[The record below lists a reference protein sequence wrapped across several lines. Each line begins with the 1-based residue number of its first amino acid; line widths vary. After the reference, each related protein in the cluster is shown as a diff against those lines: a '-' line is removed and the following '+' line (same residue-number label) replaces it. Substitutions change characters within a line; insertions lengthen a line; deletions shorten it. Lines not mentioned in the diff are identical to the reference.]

1 MKNLFIFCFML
12 LTSCVMA
19 TAQTK
24 LTAAEQQMIIKKV
37 ESASQTMKSM
47 QCDFTQ
53 TKTMKLLKKDM
64 QSKGVMFFQRPD
76 RLRWQYI
83 APYDYTF
90 ILDGDKVHLRSQ
102 RSSQQINVQQNK
114 VFRQITSIILNSI
127 TAGSLKS
134 NADFSVELYKQDTSY
149 YARLLP
155 KKKELKQIY
164 RWIEIYFNP
173 RLTMVSSVKML
184 EKTGDVTTVKL
195 QNVKTNIKIDAQQF
209 KVN

>member
-24 LTAAEQQMIIKKV
+24 LTAVEQQMIIKKV

-184 EKTGDVTTVKL
+184 EKTGDLTTVKL

>member
-134 NADFSVELYKQDTSY
+134 NADFSVELYKQDSSY

-184 EKTGDVTTVKL
+184 EKTGDLTTVKL

>member
-134 NADFSVELYKQDTSY
+134 NADFNVELYKQDTSY

-184 EKTGDVTTVKL
+184 EKTGDLTTVKL

>member
-53 TKTMKLLKKDM
+53 IKTMKLLKKDM

-184 EKTGDVTTVKL
+184 EKTGDLTTVKL

>member
-24 LTAAEQQMIIKKV
+24 LTAVEQQMIIKKV

>member
-24 LTAAEQQMIIKKV
+24 LTAVEQQMIIKKV

-195 QNVKTNIKIDAQQF
+195 QNVKTNIKIDAQHF